1 MIGELFRAR
10 AAELERDGRSR
21 LYVELMRGAADD
33 VDAGGIVAT
42 IFAGDPATRGS
53 VPELRLLAALHH
65 VVLSGDAPELA
76 RFFPSAGG
84 DAPPAGAWAVARRS
98 LAEHLDVIREL
109 ARRTVQT
116 NEPGRCAA
124 LYGGLLWLSDRH
136 GLPIRLL
143 EIGASAGLNLNA
155 DRFGYVVGGQPLG
168 DPASALDFVE
178 PWTGV
183 PVADPAAAAARLQI
197 AERAGC
203 DRAPIDATTHEGL
216 LTLQSYIWP
225 DEPERIARVA
235 QAAAVAVRHPVVVQ
249 RRSAAAW
256 LLERLG
262 DPRPGRL
269 TVVWQSVVNQYLD
282 DGERDA
288 IRSAFASAAGG
299 PFAWLTLEP
308 PVVREGDGNAFE
320 LRCRERP
327 EDNGSGAARLLAHA
341 GYHGPPVVWQ
351 LPSAAGAPGSS

>member
-10 AAELERDGRSR
+10 ADELERDGRSR
-21 LYVELMRGAADD
+21 LYVELMRGAAADA
-33 VDAGGIVAT
+33 DAGGVVAEV
-42 IFAGDPATRGS
+42 FAGDPATRGP

-65 VVLSGDAPELA
+65 LVLSGDAPQLA

-84 DAPPAGAWAVARRS
+84 DASPDGAWPVARRTIS
-98 LAEHLDVIREL
+98 ERADVVREL

-116 NEPGRCAA
+116 NEPGRCVA
-124 LYGGLLWLSDRH
+124 LYGGLLWLSERH

-143 EIGASAGLNLNA
+143 EIGASAGLNLNV
-155 DRFGYVVGGQPLG
+155 DRFRYVVDGRPLG
-168 DPASALDFVE
+168 DPDSPLEFAE
-178 PWTGV
+178 PWIGS
-183 PVADPAAAAARLQI
+183 PVADPAAAAARLRI
-197 AERAGC
+197 SERAGC
-203 DRAPIDATTHEGL
+203 DRSPIDATTQAGR
-216 LTLQSYIWP
+216 LTLQSYVWP

-235 QAAAVAVRHPVVVQ
+235 QAAAVAARHPVAVE

-262 DPRPGRL
+262 EPRPGRL

-282 DGERDA
+282 EGERDA

-308 PVVREGDGNAFE
+308 PAPRGGEGSSFE

-327 EDNGSGAARLLAHA
+327 EDDGSGVARLLAHA
-341 GYHGPPVVWQ
+341 GYHGPPVDWQ
-351 LPSAAGAPGSS
+351 APAPAG

>member
-10 AAELERDGRSR
+10 ADVLERDRRSR
-21 LYVELMRGAADD
+21 LYVELMSAVADD
-33 VDAGGIVAT
+33 ADEGGIVAD
-42 IFAGDPATRGS
+42 IFAGDPATPGS

-65 VVLSGDAPELA
+65 LVLSGNAPQLA

-84 DAPPAGAWAVARRS
+84 NAPPAEAWPVAHRT
-98 LAEHLDVIREL
+98 LAEQAGVVREL
-109 ARRTVQT
+109 ARRTVQP
-116 NEPGRCAA
+116 NEPGRCVV
-124 LYGGLLWLSDRH
+124 LYGGLLWLSERH

-143 EIGASAGLNLNA
+143 EIGASAGLNLNVE
-155 DRFGYVVGGQPLG
+155 RFRYVVGGRPLG
-168 DPASALDFVE
+168 DPDAPLEFAE
-178 PWTGV
+178 PWTGA

-203 DRAPIDATTHEGL
+203 DQSPIDATTHEGR

-235 QAAAVAVRHPVVVQ
+235 RAAEVAVRHPVAVQ

-256 LLERLG
+256 LLERLAE
-262 DPRPGRL
+262 PRPERL
-269 TVVWQSVVNQYLD
+269 TVVWQSVLNQYLD
-282 DGERDA
+282 AGERDA

-308 PVVREGDGNAFE
+308 PAARAEDGRFE

-327 EDNGSGAARLLAHA
+327 EDNGSGVARLLAHC
-341 GYHGPPVVWQ
+341 GYHGPPVEWQ
-351 LPSAAGAPGSS
+351 ASGPAGDGGL